1 MTPRHILMGV
11 ALAGAI
17 ALTVFGDKRPAS
29 DVVEA
34 VERAPAAR
42 RPAPLPAAPA
52 AAKAGAEPA
61 ILRLEPR
68 ATLIGE
74 DDEKLGAPG
83 DLFGRRDWNPP
94 PPPPDAAAIAAA
106 AAPPPPPMA
115 PPLPFT
121 YLGKAVADGA
131 WEVYLA
137 RGDKTFIVRDNMVI
151 EGTYRVDAITPPNLT
166 LTYLPLNQVQQLN
179 IGVLD

>member
-1 MTPRHILMGV
+1 MTPRHIVMGL
-11 ALAGAI
+11 ALVGAA
-17 ALTVFGDKRPAS
+17 ALVMFGDNRPAP

-34 VERAPAAR
+34 VERAPARA
-42 RPAPLPAAPA
+42 AASAPA
-52 AAKAGAEPA
+52 AAARASVKTGEPV
-61 ILRLEPR
+61 ILRLAPR
-68 ATLIGE
+68 ATLIGDE
-74 DDEKLGAPG
+74 DGKLGAPG
-83 DLFGRRDWNPP
+83 DLFGRRDWTPP
-94 PPPPDAAAIAAA
+94 PPPPDAAAKAAA

-137 RGDKTFIVRDNMVI
+137 RGDKTFIVRDQMVI

-166 LTYLPLNQVQQLN
+166 LTYLPLNQIQQLN

>member
-1 MTPRHILMGV
+1 MKPRHIAMAV
-11 ALAGAI
+11 ALAGAA
-17 ALTVFGDKRPAS
+17 ALVLFGDNRPAS

-34 VERAPAAR
+34 VERAPGAR
-42 RPAPLPAAPA
+42 KAAPA
-52 AAKAGAEPA
+52 AAKTAATAQAPA
-61 ILRLEPR
+61 ILRLQPR
-68 ATLIGE
+68 ATLIG
-74 DDEKLGAPG
+74 DDDDKLGAPG

-94 PPPPDAAAIAAA
+94 PPPPDAAAKAAA
-106 AAPPPPPMA
+106 ALPPPPPMA

-137 RGDKTFIVRDNMVI
+137 RGDKTFIVRDQMVI

-179 IGVLD
+179 LGVLD